1 VYLRARYSDPATAL
15 FLTVDPAV
23 NSTGTPYAYTGDN
36 PPNYTDLLGQCSGLF
51 HFACSAADWVKNNAT
66 TTSILITAG
75 AIGLAIVCPECDLAI
90 IALDVTSNVVN
101 GIGTYEAINSD
112 NVTESTIDVIG
123 DLVSLGGLGTEVS
136 TPLKETGEGAHIATE
151 SKEAYEAAEKLS
163 DKWGAASN
171 VSTFTEF
178 SLPVLNQMFVGTAC

>member
-1 VYLRARYSDPATAL
+1 VRWPTRSAICST
-15 FLTVDPAV
+15 DPAV

-36 PPNYTDLLGQCSGLF
+36 PLNYTDLLGQCGDLF

-66 TTSILITAG
+66 DTSTLITVG
-75 AIGLAIVCPECDLAI
+75 AIGLGIDCPECDLAV

-101 GIGTYEAINSD
+101 QIGTYEAIKSG

-136 TPLKETGEGAHIATE
+136 TALKETGEGAHIATE
-151 SKEAYEAAEKLS
+151 FKEAHEDAEKLS
-163 DKWGAASN
+163 GKWGTASN
-171 VSTFTEF
+171 ISTFTEF
-178 SLPVLNQMFVGTAC
+178 SLPYLNDMFAGTAC